1 MLHETRKPLSSYL
14 ILQAQHY
21 TMNTL
26 MNMRYPI
33 QTSLEPWVGRNR
45 AKKWAIALIM
55 LLEGP
60 VKAVLY
66 HAARSNT

>member
-1 MLHETRKPLSSYL
+1 
-14 ILQAQHY
+14 
-21 TMNTL
+21 MNTL

>member
-1 MLHETRKPLSSYL
+1 MLHEAGTALSSYL
-14 ILQAQHY
+14 ISQAQHY
-21 TMNTL
+21 IMNTL

-33 QTSLEPWVGRNR
+33 QTLLEPWVGRNR

-60 VKAVLY
+60 IKAVLY